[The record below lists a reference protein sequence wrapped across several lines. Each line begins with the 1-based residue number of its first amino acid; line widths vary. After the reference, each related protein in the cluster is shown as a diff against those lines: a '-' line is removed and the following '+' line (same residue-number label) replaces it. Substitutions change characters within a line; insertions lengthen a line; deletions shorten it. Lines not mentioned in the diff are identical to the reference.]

1 MSRWFVRG
9 LVAWSLCTGS
19 AEDVPEL
26 LAGDSECGA
35 DSECAL
41 NALQLTARARAEGP
55 KAAAWGQCGGKQWKG
70 ATDCADGNSCFKVD
84 DWYSQCRPKASTGVP
99 APAPKLAPA
108 PEIIE
113 EPKSEPEP
121 ETAEP
126 ETAEPETAE
135 PETAKPETAGMTL
148 PPRPPQPAPKIYET
162 VHPIIARGNFL
173 YDSVTGKRFFAKG
186 VAYNPRNE
194 HYQHDF
200 GPSVRLPGWVD
211 KCIPGKPEGGY
222 RGYSA
227 DVQTDD
233 LEHYWTADLEAMAN
247 MGANTV
253 RLYNIDPQKSH
264 AKFMKKAESLGL
276 YVIVPLTGKDWGFLP
291 AFPAPD
297 CYTQEIEDYGN
308 VGTNVLAFAKSVM
321 KEFAQYNNT
330 LMFTA
335 ANELAQLDKNGY
347 AAFPCVKAFVRDL
360 HNYQAECNSTM
371 RRVPLIY
378 SDVDTGGGAARKVVA
393 DYLTCA
399 LESEADAVDAYGLNV
414 YSWCDET
421 YPGDGKAD
429 NFQYSPYKDIK
440 KDFKDFSV
448 PFIFSE
454 FGCNLGI
461 FKTKCPYPDGRT
473 WPDVKHFI
481 GEDMGQFMSGAVAFQ
496 WSMDKEEYGLT
507 LSPGFLAGQDKLY
520 LLDNYF
526 NLQKVY
532 KKYLVNSTWDAS
544 PSKVD
549 QCSFRPEDVAPMEEQ
564 HKRPACPKKD
574 LWMKVQRQRGVDK
587 VVDWTVL
594 PPPAT
599 ALIGN
604 ATLNISECSADPGY
618 VVGIDLTCAA

>member
-1 MSRWFVRG
+1 
-9 LVAWSLCTGS
+9 
-19 AEDVPEL
+19 
-26 LAGDSECGA
+26 
-35 DSECAL
+35 
-41 NALQLTARARAEGP
+41 
-55 KAAAWGQCGGKQWKG
+55 
-70 ATDCADGNSCFKVD
+70 
-84 DWYSQCRPKASTGVP
+84 
-99 APAPKLAPA
+99 
-108 PEIIE
+108 
-113 EPKSEPEP
+113 
-121 ETAEP
+121 
-126 ETAEPETAE
+126 
-135 PETAKPETAGMTL
+135 
-148 PPRPPQPAPKIYET
+148 
-162 VHPIIARGNFL
+162 
-173 YDSVTGKRFFAKG
+173 
-186 VAYNPRNE
+186 
-194 HYQHDF
+194 
-200 GPSVRLPGWVD
+200 
-211 KCIPGKPEGGY
+211 
-222 RGYSA
+222 
-227 DVQTDD
+227 
-233 LEHYWTADLEAMAN
+233 
-247 MGANTV
+247 
-253 RLYNIDPQKSH
+253 
-264 AKFMKKAESLGL
+264 MKKALSLGL

-308 VGTNVLAFAKSVM
+308 VGNNVLAFAKTVM

-360 HNYQAECNSTM
+360 HNHQAECNSTM

-399 LESEADAVDAYGLNV
+399 LDSEADAVDAYGLNV
-414 YSWCDET
+414 YSWCDDT

-440 KDFKDFSV
+440 EDFKDFSV

-454 FGCNLGI
+454 FGCNLGV

-473 WPDVKHFI
+473 WPDVKHFL

-532 KKYLVNSTWDAS
+532 KKYHVNGTWNAK
-544 PSKVD
+544 PSEVD
-549 QCSFRPEDVAPMEEQ
+549 QCSFVPSDVAPMEESS
-564 HKRPACPKKD
+564 
-574 LWMKVQRQRGVDK
+574 LGWNGGSGTKVQRQRGVDK
-587 VVDWTVL
+587 VVDWSVL

-618 VVGIDLTCAA
+618 AMKIDLTCAAH

>member
-1 MSRWFVRG
+1 
-9 LVAWSLCTGS
+9 
-19 AEDVPEL
+19 
-26 LAGDSECGA
+26 
-35 DSECAL
+35 
-41 NALQLTARARAEGP
+41 
-55 KAAAWGQCGGKQWKG
+55 
-70 ATDCADGNSCFKVD
+70 
-84 DWYSQCRPKASTGVP
+84 
-99 APAPKLAPA
+99 
-108 PEIIE
+108 
-113 EPKSEPEP
+113 
-121 ETAEP
+121 
-126 ETAEPETAE
+126 
-135 PETAKPETAGMTL
+135 
-148 PPRPPQPAPKIYET
+148 
-162 VHPIIARGNFL
+162 
-173 YDSVTGKRFFAKG
+173 
-186 VAYNPRNE
+186 
-194 HYQHDF
+194 
-200 GPSVRLPGWVD
+200 
-211 KCIPGKPEGGY
+211 
-222 RGYSA
+222 
-227 DVQTDD
+227 
-233 LEHYWTADLEAMAN
+233 MAN

-253 RLYNIDPQKSH
+253 RLYNIDPRESH
-264 AKFMKKAESLGL
+264 DKFMKKAESLGL
-276 YVIVPLTGKDWGFLP
+276 YVIVPLTGKDPLPKSDDWGFLP

-297 CYTQEIEDYGN
+297 CYTQELCFCGEIEGYGN
-308 VGTNVLAFAKSVM
+308 VGTNLLAFAKTVM
-321 KEFAQYNNT
+321 KEFAPYNNT

-399 LESEADAVDAYGLNV
+399 LESDADAVDAYGLNV

-440 KDFKDFSV
+440 QDFKDFSV

-473 WPDVKHFI
+473 WPDVKHFL

-532 KKYLVNSTWDAS
+532 KKYNVNATWDAS
-544 PSKVD
+544 PSEVPVG
-549 QCSFRPEDVAPMEEQ
+549 S
-564 HKRPACPKKD
+564 
-574 LWMKVQRQRGVDK
+574 WQR
-587 VVDWTVL
+587 VVLKLQPGPRWTS
-594 PPPAT
+594 
-599 ALIGN
+599 
-604 ATLNISECSADPGY
+604 ATLCQKMLLLWRSRTSDLHVQVEHCGPKFNISGVSTKWWTGRYCHLQPLHPLETPP
-618 VVGIDLTCAA
+618 

>member
-1 MSRWFVRG
+1 MSRWLVRG
-9 LVAWSLCTGS
+9 VVAWSLHMVS

-26 LAGDSECGA
+26 LTSDSECVS
-35 DSECAL
+35 DSECSL
-41 NALQLTARARAEGP
+41 NALQLNARARAEGP
-55 KAAAWGQCGGKQWKG
+55 KAAAWSQCGGKKWEG
-70 ATDCADGNSCFKVD
+70 ATVCADGTECFKVD
-84 DWYSQCRPKASTGVP
+84 DWYSQCRPKATTGVP
-99 APAPKLAPA
+99 APSAKPQAAPA
-108 PEIIE
+108 PQTREKPSKPSSVEPEEAE
-113 EPKSEPEP
+113 EPEEPS
-121 ETAEP
+121 
-126 ETAEPETAE
+126 
-135 PETAKPETAGMTL
+135 KPEATMHL
-148 PPRPPQPAPKIYET
+148 PKRPPQPKPKIYDT
-162 VHPIIARGNFL
+162 VNPIISRGNFL

-194 HYQHDF
+194 HYQHNF
-200 GPSVRLPGWVD
+200 GPSVQLPGWVD
-211 KCIPGKPEGGY
+211 KCIPGEPEGGY

-233 LEHYWTADLEAMAN
+233 LEDYWSADLEAMAN

-264 AKFMKKAESLGL
+264 AKFMKKAHSLGL

-297 CYTQEIEDYGN
+297 CYTQEIEEYGN
-308 VGTNVLAFAKSVM
+308 VGTNVLAFAKTVM
-321 KEFAQYNNT
+321 KEFAPYNNT
-330 LMFTA
+330 LLFTA

-360 HNYQAECNSTM
+360 HNYQEECSSTM

-399 LESEADAVDAYGLNV
+399 LDSEADAVDAYGLNV

-454 FGCNLGI
+454 FGCNLGV

-473 WPDVKHFI
+473 WPDVKHFL
-481 GEDMGQFMSGAVAFQ
+481 GEDMGEFMSGAVAFQ

-507 LSPGFLAGQDKLY
+507 LSPGFLAGQDELY

-532 KKYLVNSTWDAS
+532 KKYQVNSTWDA
-544 PSKVD
+544 PAAKVD
-549 QCSFRPEDVAPMEEQ
+549 KCGFVPEDVAPLEEP
-564 HKRPACPKKD
+564 HKRPACPSKA
-574 LWMKVQRQRGVDK
+574 LWTKVQTQRGVDK

-594 PPPAT
+594 PPPAN
-599 ALIGN
+599 APIGN

-618 VVGIDLTCAA
+618 VVGKDLTCAPPQ

>member
-9 LVAWSLCTGS
+9 LTAWSLHAS
-19 AEDVPEL
+19 ASSISEVPDL
-26 LAGDSECGA
+26 LTGDSECLAG
-35 DSECAL
+35 DGESCTL
-41 NALQLTARARAEGP
+41 NALQLTARARGARAEGP
-55 KAAAWGQCGGKQWKG
+55 TAAAWSQCGGKKWTG
-70 ATDCADGNSCFKVD
+70 ATECADGNECFKVD
-84 DWYSQCRPKASTGVP
+84 DWYSQCRPKATTGVP
-99 APAPKLAPA
+99 APAPATQSAPA
-108 PEIIE
+108 PVVKKV
-113 EPKSEPEP
+113 PDTPDTPDTPEP
-121 ETAEP
+121 A
-126 ETAEPETAE
+126 AMA
-135 PETAKPETAGMTL
+135 L
-148 PPRPPQPAPKIYET
+148 PKRPPQPTPKTFTT
-162 VHPIIARGNFL
+162 VNPIISRGNFL

-194 HYQHDF
+194 HYQHNF
-200 GPSVRLPGWVD
+200 GPSVQLPGWVD
-211 KCIPGKPEGGY
+211 KCVPGKPEGGY

-227 DVQTDD
+227 DVQTDA
-233 LEHYWTADLEAMAN
+233 LEEYWSADLEAMAN

-253 RLYNIDPQKSH
+253 RLYNIDPRESH
-264 AKFMKKAESLGL
+264 DKFMKKAESLGL

-297 CYTQEIEDYGN
+297 CYTQEIEGYGN
-308 VGTNVLAFAKSVM
+308 VGTNLLAFAKTVM
-321 KEFAQYNNT
+321 KEFAPYNNT

-399 LESEADAVDAYGLNV
+399 LESDADAVDAYGLNV

-440 KDFKDFSV
+440 QDFKDFSV

-473 WPDVKHFI
+473 WPDVKHFL

-532 KKYLVNSTWDAS
+532 KKYNVNATWDAS
-544 PSKVD
+544 PSEVD
-549 QCSFRPEDVAPMEEQ
+549 KCNFVPEDVAPMAEP
-564 HKRPACPKKD
+564 HKRPACPSRA
-574 LWMKVQRQRGVDK
+574 LWTKVQHQRGVDK

-594 PPPAT
+594 PPSAT
-599 ALIGN
+599 APIGN

-618 VVGIDLTCAA
+618 VIGADLTCSAH